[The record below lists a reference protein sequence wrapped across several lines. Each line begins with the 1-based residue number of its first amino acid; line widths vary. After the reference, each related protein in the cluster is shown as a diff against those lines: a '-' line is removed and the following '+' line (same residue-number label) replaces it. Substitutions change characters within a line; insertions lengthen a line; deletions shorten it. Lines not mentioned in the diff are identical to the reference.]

1 MSIVRMRK
9 MVRKQLRIRL
19 FGRTIELGSPMA
31 ITFWIIVIIFVVG
44 TYYMYGPG
52 GGGGGV
58 AAGGEERKVTPV
70 VAVVDGEQIARN
82 SFEARLA
89 WMARSRNAD
98 VTEMRQL
105 KTELLNGL
113 IDSHLLLQAA
123 RAERIQVTN
132 QDIEANKDEMVA
144 EIMATQYAD
153 RRTLRRALERENM
166 TAEVFEREVVRTQ
179 LPDDEQIREQLL
191 FEKLQEHVTG
201 SVSVTDEDVK
211 QSYAEINAR
220 HILIQPDRI
229 MMEAQEGT
237 DAEAADAE
245 DLEAM
250 MTPEE
255 AEAKAR
261 ERIDEVKAQL
271 DAGGDFAELA
281 TEHSHCPSAA
291 EGGDLGW
298 FGPGQMV
305 PEFEEAA
312 FALQPGETS
321 DVVETDFGFHIIR
334 VEDRRQDIPEDEAA
348 LAQKKEELL
357 EQRKQ
362 RAWSEYQEQLRASA
376 NIEIADPELK
386 AYKLLE
392 DDPMVN
398 AGQAAELL
406 AAATQADPWN
416 ASAPYELAML
426 MRQAGQT
433 EEAISVLTD
442 LADSASGANSAPV
455 RMQLATMLKESGRND
470 EALEHFTKASELA
483 QGFDFDNYF
492 VHMQA
497 KTAFEELERP
507 ELAER
512 EQQWMDEFMASQS
525 QSAPQPLQVGG
536 GDEQ

>member
-426 MRQAGQT
+426 MRQGGQT

-455 RMQLATMLKESGRND
+455 RMQLATMLKEAGRND

-483 QGFDFDNYF
+483 QGFDFNNYF

>member
-1 MSIVRMRK
+1 MRK

-426 MRQAGQT
+426 MRQGGQT

-455 RMQLATMLKESGRND
+455 RMQLATMLKEAGRND

-483 QGFDFDNYF
+483 QGFDFNNYF

>member
-70 VAVVDGEQIARN
+70 VAVVAGEQIARN

-426 MRQAGQT
+426 MRQGGQT

-455 RMQLATMLKESGRND
+455 RMQLATMLKEAGRND

-483 QGFDFDNYF
+483 QGFDFNNYF